1 MYTYIH
7 TASKSTLILPFFPA
21 IQGIS
26 SCQSNF
32 VKITDL
38 VKPATLKVRD
48 KENSY
53 EYSICTHFIMF
64 QQKFFVIFNGG

>member
-1 MYTYIH
+1 MYAYIH
-7 TASKSTLILPFFPA
+7 TATQSSSILPFF
-21 IQGIS
+21 QGIS
-26 SCQSNF
+26 SCQSNS
-32 VKITDL
+32 VKITDS

-64 QQKFFVIFNGG
+64 QQNFFVIFNGG